1 MKKNSIMPA
10 CVYYGGV
17 PMTFVS
23 ALIESYRALHNLLPL
38 QAESS
43 AMINRARTKNGKAFL
58 KSDAEWILL
67 LDTDM
72 WWTPDAI
79 IRLMKTA
86 KEKKAKVVAG
96 VAFMEQKDRI
106 IPNAYAFI
114 PDGSGG
120 KTLAPYAVLP
130 TFGAPFT
137 VDATGGSCLLV
148 HREVY
153 QSVMEMQMAKADTAY
168 YWQEDEYMPIKKE
181 MQGEDITF
189 SKRIT
194 EAGYDIWYEP
204 RALFSHL
211 SKDKLLDVREY
222 LAFLERSKIR
232 HADV

>member
-10 CVYYGGV
+10 TVYYGGV
-17 PMTFVS
+17 PITFLH
-23 ALIESYRALHNLLPL
+23 ALIHSYKAMHNLLPL

-43 AMINRARTKNGKAFL
+43 GMINLARTKNGKAFL
-58 KSDAEWILL
+58 MSDAEWILL

-72 WWTPDAI
+72 WWEPYSI

-86 KEKKAKVVAG
+86 KEKKVKAVAG
-96 VAFMEQKDRI
+96 LAFMEQKDRI

-120 KTLAPYAVLP
+120 KYLAPYAVLP
-130 TFGAPFT
+130 SLTEPFK
-137 VDATGGSCLLV
+137 VDATGGSCFLV
-148 HREVY
+148 HRDVYEDIMKREV
-153 QSVMEMQMAKADTAY
+153 ERGETAY
-168 YWQEDEYMPIKKE
+168 YWQEDAYMPIKKE

-189 SKRIT
+189 CKRIT

-211 SKDKLLDVREY
+211 SKNKLVDVREY
-222 LAFLERSKIR
+222 LAFLDVSKIE
-232 HADV
+232 HAHL

>member
-1 MKKNSIMPA
+1 MKKNTILPM

-17 PMTFVS
+17 PMTFVT

-38 QAESS
+38 QAESN
-43 AMINRARTKNGKAFL
+43 AMINMARTKNGKAFL
-58 KSDAEWILL
+58 MSDAEWALI

-114 PDGSGG
+114 PDGTGG
-120 KTLAPYAVLP
+120 KLLAPYAILP
-130 TFGAPFT
+130 TFSEAFK

-148 HREVY
+148 HRDVY
-153 QSVMEMQMAKADTAY
+153 RDVMEDSVERGDTAY

-189 SKRIT
+189 CKRVT
-194 EAGYDIWYEP
+194 DAGYDIWYEP

-211 SKDKLLDVREY
+211 SKETLLDVREY

-232 HADV
+232 HVDT